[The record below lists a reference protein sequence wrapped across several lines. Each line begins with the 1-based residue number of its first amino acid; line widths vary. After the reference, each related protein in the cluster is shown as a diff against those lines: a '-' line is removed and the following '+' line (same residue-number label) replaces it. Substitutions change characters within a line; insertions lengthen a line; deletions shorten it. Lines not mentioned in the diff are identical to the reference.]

1 MEGIFP
7 KPFAIEAILTPFA
20 IEAMLGTPDGMD
32 GLDEME
38 EVGLD
43 MPAILDILAILDIPG
58 RLDTPGI
65 LDIPDDILLD
75 TAVNTEL
82 IDTALKIK
90 KLMTAL
96 RITTQANPMYTNV
109 RNPIQHR

>member
-43 MPAILDILAILDIPG
+43 LPTILDILAILDIPG
-58 RLDTPGI
+58 RLDT
-65 LDIPDDILLD
+65 PDDILLD

>member
-7 KPFAIEAILTPFA
+7 KPFA

-43 MPAILDILAILDIPG
+43 LPTILDILAILDIPG
-58 RLDTPGI
+58 RLDT
-65 LDIPDDILLD
+65 PDDILLD

-96 RITTQANPMYTNV
+96 RIITQANPMYTNV

>member
-1 MEGIFP
+1 MLGIFP
-7 KPFAIEAILTPFA
+7 IFFAIEAMLTPFA
-20 IEAMLGTPDGMD
+20 IEAMLGTPDGMG
-32 GLDEME
+32 GLGGME

-43 MPAILDILAILDIPG
+43 MPAILDILAILDI
-58 RLDTPGI
+58 PGI

>member
-7 KPFAIEAILTPFA
+7 KPFAIEA
-20 IEAMLGTPDGMD
+20 MDGTPDGMG
-32 GLDEME
+32 GLDGTG

-43 MPAILDILAILDIPG
+43 TPAILDILAILDIPG
-58 RLDTPGI
+58 NFGIPGI
-65 LDIPDDILLD
+65 LDIPDDILFD
-75 TAVNTEL
+75 TVVNTEL

>member
-32 GLDEME
+32 GLDGME

-43 MPAILDILAILDIPG
+43 LPTILDILAILDIPG
-58 RLDTPGI
+58 RLDT
-65 LDIPDDILLD
+65 PDDILLD

-96 RITTQANPMYTNV
+96 RITTQANPIYTNV

>member
-58 RLDTPGI
+58 RLDTP
-65 LDIPDDILLD
+65 DDILLD

-96 RITTQANPMYTNV
+96 RITTQANPIYTNV